1 MSRQNRIVAVSPLA
15 EHNVF
20 QICDTLTY
28 LATLPFIILLDA
40 MPKMMSSKYVAGKII
55 KFLKMIMSILELA
68 KI

>member
-28 LATLPFIILLDA
+28 LATLPFIILDA